1 MKNMD
6 KYKTYEYSTNDPE
19 TGSWC
24 RVYELDKALRA
35 IKIRNMDDRDYIR
48 RLEKEN
54 NELKNHAYK
63 DKELAEM
70 RDNLNKMKS
79 EYYRG
84 FPISEDEEHKIN
96 EWIEKQPYHVD
107 VASGLMDEQGYL
119 ADNMTT
125 DGLHPDFEGK
135 KHIGELVGDYLRA
148 NFQDI
153 VNN

>member
-1 MKNMD
+1 MLNLLD
-6 KYKTYEYSTNDPE
+6 YKKIMIIGNN
-19 TGSWC
+19 GSGKS
-24 RVYELDKALRA
+24 YFA
-35 IKIRNMDDRDYIR
+35 
-48 RLEKEN
+48 
-54 NELKNHAYK
+54 
-63 DKELAEM
+63 KELSKITNMPLFHLDLEFWKP
-70 RDNLNKMKS
+70 NW
-79 EYYRG
+79 EH
-84 FPISEDEEHKIN
+84 ISEN

-148 NFQDI
+148 NFPDI